1 MNTNSDSEILQGWY
15 QFAAQQPGSVESL
28 LQLLRNRQG
37 KSSDRQRTEFGA
49 TSQMFDKLRS
59 MRLPREQF
67 FAQDAKRIAE
77 ACYLSNPT
85 AFVQALILA
94 RNIQQSEQ
102 FQAASTSYM
111 AAFDDNDNLDEIPT
125 EE

>member
-15 QFAAQQPGSVESL
+15 QFAAQEPGSVDSL

-37 KSSDRQRTEFGA
+37 KSFDQQRIEFGA
-49 TSQMFDKLRS
+49 APQQFDRLRS
-59 MRLPREQF
+59 MRLPREHL

-77 ACYLSNPT
+77 ACHLSNPT
-85 AFVQALILA
+85 AFIQALILA
-94 RNIQQSEQ
+94 RNIQQSEP
-102 FQAASTSYM
+102 FTSTHTSYR
-111 AAFDDNDNLDEIPT
+111 AAFDDTENLDDIPD